1 LSGLRDPLAVARG
14 LGSAK
19 GGTGHWWVQRV
30 TSVVLFFLTPW
41 FLIFALG
48 LVGQE
53 QYIVQATLS
62 QPLNAVLMI
71 LWILSLFWHAQL
83 GVQVVAEDYVHGWP
97 EWALQLLARVV
108 CAAGAI
114 AGVISVCRIY
124 FMA

>member
-1 LSGLRDPLAVARG
+1 VSGLRDPLAVARG

-41 FLIFALG
+41 FLILALG
-48 LVGQE
+48 MVGQD

-83 GVQVVAEDYVHGWP
+83 GVQVVAEDYVHGWS
-97 EWALQLLARVV
+97 EWALQLLTRVV
-108 CAAGAI
+108 CAVGAI

>member
-1 LSGLRDPLAVARG
+1 MSGLRDPLAVARG

-19 GGTGHWWVQRV
+19 GGTGHWWLQRV

-48 LVGQE
+48 MVGQD
-53 QYIVQATLS
+53 QNIVQATLS
-62 QPLNAVLMI
+62 RPLNAVLMI

-83 GVQVVAEDYVHGWP
+83 GVQVVAEDYVHGWS
-97 EWALQLLARVV
+97 EWAIQLLARVV

-114 AGVISVCRIY
+114 AGVISVCRVY

>member
-1 LSGLRDPLAVARG
+1 VSGLRDPLAVARG

-19 GGTGHWWVQRV
+19 GGTGHWWLQRV

-41 FLIFALG
+41 FLVFALG
-48 LVGQE
+48 MVGHDQN
-53 QYIVQATLS
+53 IALAMLS
-62 QPLNAVLMI
+62 RPLNAVLMI
-71 LWILSLFWHAQL
+71 LWIISLFWHAQL
-83 GVQVVAEDYVHGWP
+83 GVQVVAEDYVHGWS
-97 EWALQLLARVV
+97 EWAIQLLARIL

>member
-1 LSGLRDPLAVARG
+1 MSGLRDPLAVARG

-19 GGTGHWWVQRV
+19 GGTGHWWLQRV

-48 LVGQE
+48 MVGQD
-53 QYIVQATLS
+53 QNIVQATLS
-62 QPLNAVLMI
+62 RPLNAVLMI

-83 GVQVVAEDYVHGWP
+83 GVQVVAEDYVHGWS
-97 EWALQLLARVV
+97 EWAIQMLARVV

>member
-1 LSGLRDPLAVARG
+1 VSGLRDPLAVARG

-19 GGTGHWWVQRV
+19 GGTGHWWLQRV

-48 LVGQE
+48 MVGQD
-53 QYIVQATLS
+53 QNIVQATLS
-62 QPLNAVLMI
+62 RPLNAVLMI

-83 GVQVVAEDYVHGWP
+83 GVQVVAEDYVHGWS
-97 EWALQLLARVV
+97 EWAIQLLARIV

>member
-1 LSGLRDPLAVARG
+1 VSGLRDPLAVARG

-19 GGTGHWWVQRV
+19 GGTGHWWLQRV

-48 LVGQE
+48 MVGQD
-53 QYIVQATLS
+53 QNIVQATLS
-62 QPLNAVLMI
+62 RPLNAVLMI

-83 GVQVVAEDYVHGWP
+83 GVQVVAEDYVHGWS
-97 EWALQLLARVV
+97 EWAIQLLARVV

-114 AGVISVCRIY
+114 AGVISVCRVY

>member
-1 LSGLRDPLAVARG
+1 VSGLRDPLAVARG

-19 GGTGHWWVQRV
+19 GGTGHWWLQRV

-48 LVGQE
+48 MVGQD
-53 QYIVQATLS
+53 QNIVQATLS
-62 QPLNAVLMI
+62 RPLNAVLMI

-83 GVQVVAEDYVHGWP
+83 GVQVVAEDYVHGWS
-97 EWALQLLARVV
+97 EWAIQLLARVV